1 MSKGRCG
8 MKRFFCLIMTFVLCM
23 NFCFANE
30 VSEVKEPV
38 TMTFDEAIEYALIN
52 NSSIIDMEKDTKDQK
67 ELLDDAKKE
76 YTRWKNEIK
85 SGGYS
90 FENEAEY
97 LASTGDML
105 ELSKLQYDSFMLGKE
120 GAKLQVSYS
129 VKNLVYSIFELNDN
143 IDLLEKSIAKQ
154 ENDVEIANVKFALN
168 MITENDVSN
177 AKSTLENSRLSLNS
191 AKDTLIGLEVSLKQI
206 MGFDVND
213 ELVIERPE
221 YLLEELVV
229 EDVDKII
236 DDSLATNTSVISAKM
251 QYKQKENNYILATKT
266 SFLLKDEKKDA
277 KRDFEDAE
285 FRLNNEVSSIKKN
298 LKILYN
304 QVKDAENGINI
315 SKDEF
320 ERAKTQF
327 EQAKVMYD
335 VGLISRN
342 SYLAYEISYMNA
354 ENSYKSK
361 VKDGMLLKDRFNIAI
376 SVGDIIAK

>member
-1 MSKGRCG
+1 

-342 SYLAYEISYMNA
+342 SYLAYEISYMNS